1 MIKQAIENTKIYTA
15 RGSRRNIFDFIR
27 ILLNIKKEEE
37 KNEKNN
43 TINSNN

>member
-1 MIKQAIENTKIYTA
+1 MEGTKNTKIYPA

-37 KNEKNN
+37 NNEKNN